1 MSVGAWL
8 PDSDVLLIVPPF
20 APVNRACLGVHLLQ
34 ACAKQTG
41 FEVAVFYANLAAA
54 AAFGPRRYLAVH
66 DAPPNLF
73 AGERVFAASAYG
85 VPPLGRDADSFLSRH
100 ALPEEEEIAR
110 CRRDEVARIRL
121 KESALKALEA
131 KAGCWAD
138 DVAAAIAARNFKIV
152 GCTTMFEQTAAS
164 IALLSRIK
172 RLRPDIVTIIG
183 GANCEG
189 EMAEGVAALSDEVDF
204 VFSGESEQIFVDF
217 LRQQRFAEARS
228 DRIIQGQP
236 CSNLDTLPTPDF
248 HEYYDQVGHFLPA
261 VAAKQGVIPLIY
273 ETSRG
278 CWWGQKHHCTFCG
291 LNGLGMGFR
300 EKSSGKIIGELKQLL
315 TRHPSSRVQMTDNIM
330 PHSFFR
336 TLLPD
341 LTSMA
346 KDLPSVSIFYEQKAN
361 LSLKQVLALMAARI
375 THIQAGIE
383 GLSTS
388 LLKRMDK
395 GVTVA
400 QNVALLRYARSVGMT
415 VDWNLLWGFP
425 GDELREYEEALAL
438 LPLLRHLEPPSGFF
452 RLSIDRFSPYFDVP
466 DRYQVTNISP
476 WPGFEMILPPEV
488 DSTKVAY
495 HFMGEFESA
504 STENP
509 SLIRE
514 IQEQVSL
521 WIAAWNPAAGGHRN
535 ALGQPTLEVRRVGA
549 EYILHD
555 TRSLAATQEY
565 TSISTAQAS
574 AALTRGRSAEAPE
587 LDWALDRKVGV
598 VVDGDVY
605 VPLATAAPDLLQEFE
620 SEKEHASRV
629 HVGR

>member
-1 MSVGAWL
+1 MGVRAWL
-8 PDSDVLLIVPPF
+8 PDGDVLLIVPPF
-20 APVNRACLGVHLLQ
+20 AAVNRACLGVHLLQ
-34 ACAKQTG
+34 ACAKETG

-54 AAFGPRRYLAVH
+54 EAFGTRRYLAVY

-73 AGERVFAASAYG
+73 AGDRVFAASAYS
-85 VPPLGRDADSFLSRH
+85 VPPLGRDADNFLRRH
-100 ALPEEEEIAR
+100 ALPEDDEDSAR
-110 CRRDEVARIRL
+110 TSPGDEVARIRM
-121 KESALKALEA
+121 KPSALKELEA
-131 KAGCWAD
+131 KARCWAD

-152 GCTTMFEQTAAS
+152 GCTTMFDQTAAS

-172 RLRPDIVTIIG
+172 RRRPDIVTIIG

-189 EMAEGVAALSDEVDF
+189 EMAEGVASLSDDVDF
-204 VFSGESEQIFVDF
+204 VFSGEAEQVFVDF
-217 LRQQRFAEARS
+217 LKQQHFAEAPS

-236 CSNLDTLPTPDF
+236 CVDLDGLPTPDF
-248 HEYYDQVGHFLPA
+248 HEYYDQVGHYLPA
-261 VAAKQGVIPLIY
+261 VAAKRSVIPLIY

-315 TRHPSSRVQMTDNIM
+315 ARYPSSRVQMTDNIM
-330 PHSFFR
+330 PHGFFR

-341 LTSMA
+341 LSALA
-346 KDLPSVSIFYEQKAN
+346 KDLPSVTIFYEQKSN
-361 LSLKQVLALMAARI
+361 LSLKQLRALMAARI

-400 QNVALLRYARSVGMT
+400 QNVALLRFARSVGMN

-438 LPLLRHLEPPSGFF
+438 LPLLRHLQPPSGFF

-466 DRYQVTNISP
+466 DSYQVTNINP
-476 WPGFEMILPPEV
+476 WPGFDTILPPEV

-495 HFMGEFESA
+495 HFVAEFQSA
-504 STENP
+504 SIENP
-509 SLIRE
+509 GLMRE
-514 IQEQVSL
+514 IEEQVSL
-521 WIAAWNPAAGGHRN
+521 WLAAWNTSAGGGHRN
-535 ALGQPTLEVRRVGA
+535 ASVRPTLDVTRAGD

-555 TRSLAATQEY
+555 TRSLPETQESE
-565 TSISTAQAS
+565 SISSAQAS
-574 AALTRGRSAEAPE
+574 AALTRRRYTHAPE
-587 LDWALDRKVGV
+587 LDWALGRKVGV
-598 VVDGDVY
+598 IVDGDVY
-605 VPLATAAPDLLQEFE
+605 VPLATAAPDLLQEFDGE
-620 SEKEHASRV
+620 SGKRP
-629 HVGR
+629 